1 MNESSEEVCTAGWR
15 VSDQLGQ
22 YSFLIMMI
30 YDNDD
35 DKDDDDDDEVLG
47 VRCLSA
53 GEHANPQ
60 SGEHQS
66 CRPRGG
72 SMH

>member
-1 MNESSEEVCTAGWR
+1 
-15 VSDQLGQ
+15 
-22 YSFLIMMI
+22 MMRCLRAC
-30 YDNDD
+30 DNDDADNDDD

>member
-1 MNESSEEVCTAGWR
+1 MGKISQKKTFFFG
-15 VSDQLGQ
+15 
-22 YSFLIMMI
+22 SFPNDDA
-30 YDNDD
+30 DNDD
-35 DKDDDDDDEVLG
+35 DDKDDDDEVLG

>member
-1 MNESSEEVCTAGWR
+1 
-15 VSDQLGQ
+15 
-22 YSFLIMMI
+22 MMRCLRAC
-30 YDNDD
+30 DNDDADNDDDDKDDDDDDNDDD